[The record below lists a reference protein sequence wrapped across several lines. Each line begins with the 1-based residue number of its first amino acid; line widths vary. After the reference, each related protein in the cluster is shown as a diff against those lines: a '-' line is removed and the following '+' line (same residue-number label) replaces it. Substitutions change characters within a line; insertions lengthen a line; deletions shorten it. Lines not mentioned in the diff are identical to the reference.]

1 MSLEERRRL
10 NRRLDDSRPPWAAF
24 FVRHRAA
31 LTTYALALTGNE
43 ADAEDLIQ
51 DVLVRMIRQRR
62 EPEHARAYVM
72 RCMRNRSIDMRRSR
86 ANLRR
91 QTPEGGAAFLDA
103 VSDDLLERERVERI
117 RSALSSLSDEQRE
130 VIVLKTYCDMTFG
143 EIAEILDQP
152 PGTTASHYRRGIE
165 RLRDIYRVEADHV
178 T

>member
-1 MSLEERRRL
+1 MSLEERLRL
-10 NRRLDDSRPPWAAF
+10 NRPLDDSRPPWAVF

-51 DVLVRMIRQRR
+51 DVLVRMIRERR

-72 RCMRNRSIDMRRSR
+72 RCMRNRLIDLHRSR
-86 ANLRR
+86 AGR
-91 QTPEGGAAFLDA
+91 QRTTDGVAFLDTD
-103 VSDDLLERERVERI
+103 SDDLLERERVERI
-117 RSALSSLSDEQRE
+117 RAALSSLSDEQRE
-130 VIVLKTYCDMTFG
+130 VIVLKTYCEMTLG

-165 RLRDIYRVEADHV
+165 RLRDIYRVEVDHV